1 MNQKTRDGGDYS
13 SYHLGPGSGIRVLF
27 IRVHMEDAISG
38 AGVQLHSLPCPL
50 QGTLC
55 RTTLLL
61 TVSFSGDAC
70 LGLRAAYSNTCT
82 WVSQDSKGERMGHV
96 CQANVLY

>member
-1 MNQKTRDGGDYS
+1 
-13 SYHLGPGSGIRVLF
+13 
-27 IRVHMEDAISG
+27 MEDAISG

-50 QGTLC
+50 KGTLC

-70 LGLRAAYSNTCT
+70 LGLPAAYSNTCN

-96 CQANVLY
+96 CQANFYTELHPQWALLSFSFLFVVLIGSA